1 MISVDMT
8 PFGITVVCSTAVCYG
23 DTPLVLLYIAQK
35 LGAIFAWAA
44 MTPGPVFTVHKY
56 SSTCMF
62 GLKPWK
68 VT

>member
-44 MTPGPVFTVHKY
+44 MTSLFLQCINIAIHA
-56 SSTCMF
+56 C
-62 GLKPWK
+62 LD
-68 VT
+68 